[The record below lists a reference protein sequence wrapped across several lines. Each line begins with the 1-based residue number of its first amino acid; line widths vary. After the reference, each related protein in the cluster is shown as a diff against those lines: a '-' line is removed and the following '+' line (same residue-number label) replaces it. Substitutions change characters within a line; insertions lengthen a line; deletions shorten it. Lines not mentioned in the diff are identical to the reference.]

1 MTIDMNQQRSR
12 AVLDDLLQCD
22 GGLSGWE
29 MSFIED
35 MDAKRNLEWSPK
47 QIEKLDQIYE
57 RVC

>member
-1 MTIDMNQQRSR
+1 MNQQRSR